1 MDIREAIKLLQK
13 FRRKLVNL
21 FRLYIRRDPLLVNAK
36 RWFSDRGDVLLRL
49 EYPLNQSSIVIDV
62 GGYLGDFAQD
72 IYNKYGCRV
81 YLFEPVAEFYQEC
94 VKRFEGNSSILCF
107 NYGLSATSRFL
118 DIALEDNASSFENVR
133 AGIKTQV
140 AQLRTVTEVLEEL
153 GLENIDLIKINIEG
167 GEFELLPA
175 LIESGFIKNIRYLQV
190 QFHDF
195 IKDAADKRLQ
205 IRQLLDKTHREMW
218 NYDFVWESWELR

>member
-1 MDIREAIKLLQK
+1 MLQK